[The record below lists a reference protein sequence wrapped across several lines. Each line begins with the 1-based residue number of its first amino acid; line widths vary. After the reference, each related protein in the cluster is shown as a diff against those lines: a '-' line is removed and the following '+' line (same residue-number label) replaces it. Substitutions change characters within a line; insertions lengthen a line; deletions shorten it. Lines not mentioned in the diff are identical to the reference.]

1 MSRLQAPP
9 LSDLRRRSGRKWR
22 QHGDEVLP
30 AWVADMDF
38 LPAPAI
44 RASLQEALDIGDLG
58 YGRPGAQTGVPEAFA
73 GWARRRWNWAVDP
86 AHVQLSPDVVSGLY
100 NSIEALT
107 APGDPVLVQ
116 TPIYPSLMSAVKS
129 LGRRLVEHPVR
140 DDGSLD
146 LEGLEAAV
154 RREGVRMLLLCNP
167 HNPSGRV
174 FTVQELCE
182 IGRIAQAHEL
192 VVVADEVHADL
203 ALDGRRHIP
212 FASLSPAIAARTVT
226 VNSPSKAFNVAGLR
240 LAVCVTDDA
249 GMRARLQS
257 LPAPRWTPFSTLGV
271 RAALAAWSDAGEAWL
286 RDCLAQLE
294 ANRDL
299 IGRRLPTGVRWNP
312 PEASYLAWL
321 DFRGLGLAGD
331 PAAFLLERA
340 RVALS
345 PGPEFGETGA
355 GFARLNFATSPEVLE
370 QILDRIGRAL
380 A

>member
-38 LPAPAI
+38 LPAPSI
-44 RASLQEALDIGDLG
+44 RASLLEAIDLGDLG
-58 YGRPGAQTGVPEAFA
+58 YGRPAAQTGVSEAFS
-73 GWARRRWNWAVDP
+73 GWASRRWGWAVDP
-86 AHVQLSPDVVSGLY
+86 AHVLLSPDVVSGLY

-140 DDGSLD
+140 DDGDPDLD
-146 LEGLEAAV
+146 GLE
-154 RREGVRMLLLCNP
+154 RTIRSEGVRMVLLCNP

-174 FTVQELCE
+174 FTMDEVCE
-182 IGRIAQAHEL
+182 IGRIAQANDL

-203 ALDGRRHIP
+203 AYPGHRHIP

-240 LAVCVTDDA
+240 LAVCVA
-249 GMRARLQS
+249 SEPEMRRKLQA

-271 RAALAAWSDAGEAWL
+271 RAALAAWSDEGEAWL
-286 RDCLAQLE
+286 KACLAQLQ
-294 ANRDL
+294 ANRDRV
-299 IGRRLPTGVRWNP
+299 GQRLPQGVRWRS

-321 DFRGLGLAGD
+321 DFRGLGLDAD
-331 PAAFLLERA
+331 PAALLLERA

-345 PGPEFGETGA
+345 PGPEFGAPGE
-355 GFARLNFATSPEVLE
+355 GFARLNFATSPELLE
-370 QILDRIGRAL
+370 EILDRMNAAL
-380 A
+380 G

>member
-1 MSRLQAPP
+1 MSLETPP
-9 LSDLRRRSGRKWR
+9 LAALHRRSGRKWR
-22 QHGDEVLP
+22 QHGEGVLA

-38 LPAPAI
+38 LQAPVI

-58 YGRPGAQTGVPEAFA
+58 YGRPGVQTGVPEAFA
-73 GWARRRWNWAVDP
+73 AWARRRWGWAVDP

-100 NSIEALT
+100 NAIEALT

-129 LGRRLVEHPVR
+129 LGRRLVEHPVQ
-140 DDGSLD
+140 DDGGLD
-146 LEGLEAAV
+146 LDGLEAAV

-174 FTVQELCE
+174 FTMQELCE
-182 IGRIAQAHEL
+182 IGRIAQAHDL
-192 VVVADEVHADL
+192 VVVSDEVHADL

-212 FASLSPAIAARTVT
+212 FASLSPALAARTVT

-240 LAVCVTDDA
+240 LAVAVTDDP
-249 GMRARLQS
+249 GMRAKLQA
-257 LPAPRWTPFSTLGV
+257 LPATRWTPFSTLGV

-286 RDCLAQLE
+286 QACVAQLE
-294 ANRDL
+294 ANRDR
-299 IGRRLPTGVRWNP
+299 IGERLPEGVSWRP

-321 DFRGLGLAGD
+321 DFRGLGLRDD

-340 RVALS
+340 KVALS
-345 PGPEFGETGA
+345 PGPEFGGPSA
-355 GFARLNFATSPEVLE
+355 GFARLNFATSAEILE
-370 QILDRIGRAL
+370 EILDRLDAAL
-380 A
+380 S